1 MFDEVH
7 KYADATFAGNH
18 PYIYFSSTEK
28 NYKYQVFA
36 AFYTHINWTDYL
48 YCYPN
53 ATRMKNIISTAKS
66 SSLHDFGVSVSTS
79 DKIISLSTCTR
90 MKGNTN
96 QYRFVVMGKLVG

>member
-1 MFDEVH
+1 
-7 KYADATFAGNH
+7 
-18 PYIYFSSTEK
+18 
-28 NYKYQVFA
+28 
-36 AFYTHINWTDYL
+36 
-48 YCYPN
+48 
-53 ATRMKNIISTAKS
+53 MKNIISTAKS